1 MKNFVQVNYTTQM
14 KWTNSWPYALSQFFI
29 YYLFILIFGCTV
41 SSLLSGLFSS
51 CHEWQLFFQL
61 WCMGFSVKWFLLLW
75 NVGSKAYGLQQLLIL
90 GSRTQAQQSPRMGLV
105 KNLPA
110 MLETW
115 VQSLGGEDPPGEG
128 SGNLL
133 QYSCLEN
140 PTDRGAWWTTV
151 HEIAESD
158 MT

>member
-1 MKNFVQVNYTTQM
+1 MHEIGRHFFFF
-14 KWTNSWPYALSQFFI
+14 NSPFKI
-29 YYLFILIFGCTV
+29 IYLFIFGCTV

-110 MLETW
+110 MLGSISGWRRSPWRRKWQPAPVFLLGESHR
-115 VQSLGGEDPPGEG
+115 QRSLVD
-128 SGNLL
+128 
-133 QYSCLEN
+133 YS
-140 PTDRGAWWTTV
+140 P
-151 HEIAESD
+151 
-158 MT
+158 

>member
-1 MKNFVQVNYTTQM
+1 MHEIGCH
-14 KWTNSWPYALSQFFI
+14 FFFNPPFKI
-29 YYLFILIFGCTV
+29 IYLFIYFWLYCIFIAQWAF
-41 SSLLSGLFSS
+41 LQ

-61 WCMGFSVKWFLLLW
+61 RCMGFSLRWFLLLW
-75 NVGSKAYGLQQLLIL
+75 NTGSKAYGLLQLLIL
-90 GSRTQAQQSPRMGLV
+90 GSRTQAQQLPRMGLV

-110 MLETW
+110 MQETR

-128 SGNLL
+128 DGNPL

-140 PTDRGAWWTTV
+140 PTDRGAWWATV

-158 MT
+158 MTQRLNHHH